1 VLGGYNAALV
11 KPNNVDFQM
20 GAEDDARDLT
30 VSVRGIGLE
39 SKTVGSRSLHDQ
51 GFSAVIDSGVSHYWL
66 PPAACRAFEEA
77 FKLVYNETVGLYFI
91 NEDQHTRLQSE
102 NPSVTFTLGNDMSN
116 GPEVTFSLPYASF
129 ELRINEEYPLV
140 PGWSR
145 YFPLRK
151 ASDPMQYTLGR
162 AFLQE
167 TYLTANYERRN
178 FSVSARAFEADKFNI
193 VAIRDP
199 AQKNPDDISGAA
211 TYGLIAGGCALAGI
225 LILFLAWR
233 CSRRRGVKDNLES
246 QSDKTE
252 LDSSTGTV
260 FELDKAN
267 EIFELNGKPSRVEAP
282 NPDFKCEYDVEDIE
296 ADEQGPFELPASEPS
311 ASTSAPE
318 PWGSFSPPPTPDDE
332 LISPIEGTI
341 STGAYTVSTYHNT
354 VSPITPIDHHPVK
367 DQVKGPVKE
376 KR

>member
-1 VLGGYNAALV
+1 MR
-11 KPNNVDFQM
+11 P
-20 GAEDDARDLT
+20 EDDARDLT
-30 VSVRGIGLE
+30 VSVRSIGIE
-39 SKTVGSRSLHDQ
+39 SKSGGSKSLHDQ

-66 PPAACRAFEEA
+66 PPDACRAFEEA
-77 FKLVYNETVGLYFI
+77 FKLVWNETVGLYFI
-91 NEDQHTRLQSE
+91 NEDQHTRLQAE
-102 NPSVTFTLGNDMSN
+102 NPSVTFTLGNNMS
-116 GPEVTFSLPYASF
+116 GGSEVTLSLPYASF
-129 ELRINEEYPLV
+129 ELRINAEYPLV

-145 YFPLRK
+145 YFPVRK
-151 ASDPMQYTLGR
+151 AMDPMQYTLGR

-167 TYLTANYERRN
+167 TYLTANYEHRN
-178 FSVSARAFEADKFNI
+178 FSVSARAFESEKHDI
-193 VAIRDP
+193 IAIRDP
-199 AQKNPDDISGAA
+199 RQKNPDDISGAA

-233 CSRRRGVKDNLES
+233 CSRRRGMKDNLES
-246 QSDKTE
+246 QSDKAE

-282 NPDFKCEYDVEDIE
+282 NPDFKCEYDVEDRE
-296 ADEQGPFELPASEPS
+296 AEEQGPFELPASEPS
-311 ASTSAPE
+311 ASATAHE

-341 STGAYTVSTYHNT
+341 STGAYSVSTYHNT
-354 VSPITPIDHHPVK
+354 VSPITPIEPHPAK
-367 DQVKGPVKE
+367 HPAKEPVKE